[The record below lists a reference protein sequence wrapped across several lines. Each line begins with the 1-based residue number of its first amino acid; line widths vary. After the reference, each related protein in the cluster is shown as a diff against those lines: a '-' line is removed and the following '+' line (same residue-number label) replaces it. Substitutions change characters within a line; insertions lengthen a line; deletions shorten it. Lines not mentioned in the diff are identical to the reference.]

1 MEYPL
6 SITSHVDTDAQG
18 RKLRSPITS
27 VLAEADLGQY
37 SEFGFPDVFTGR
49 LVDVPVEHI
58 LDFKFS
64 PGVEVVFRG
73 SGYEFEE
80 IEKDGTFKLRRGAK
94 GSVIT
99 RQSTAQ
105 DQHMT
110 IHNITYFI
118 GAGLSKSLQGGAL
131 PIPAM
136 WDFTATMAD
145 YLHDDVVLTAMALL
159 ENARLYEHKSD
170 DAESI
175 AARLVDSS
183 TDRSP
188 VVREAFREALK
199 KRRPES
205 IENLLERSLRL
216 SGSQSAA
223 SAHQRFKYA
232 INRLFCLV
240 GWNVNL
246 GPLEHFLQKQIN
258 QDATCHT
265 FVSFN
270 YDLILDFALQKMV
283 SKWMPDTGY
292 GFNIPY
298 CVTDDPYPTGDGPGS
313 SVRAVPFDC
322 RARDNTVTILKPH
335 GSLNWLVPYQVP
347 YVQSSRGIEF
357 LDSPPTIPL
366 TKEGRLCYWC
376 STEIFQYI
384 QLPNQRPSD
393 FGICILPPS
402 PEKLSELSFIKAS
415 CEAEFNALVTAD
427 EVVVIGWS
435 VPDTDIDQ
443 AELIKRAVSRRS
455 KPIQSLTIV
464 NWKASRAYF
473 ERLACLFRVDSRALH
488 IHNAGFVDFAASQ

>member
-1 MEYPL
+1 M
-6 SITSHVDTDAQG
+6 TS
-18 RKLRSPITS
+18 
-27 VLAEADLGQY
+27 
-37 SEFGFPDVFTGR
+37 
-49 LVDVPVEHI
+49 
-58 LDFKFS
+58 
-64 PGVEVVFRG
+64 
-73 SGYEFEE
+73 
-80 IEKDGTFKLRRGAK
+80 
-94 GSVIT
+94 
-99 RQSTAQ
+99 
-105 DQHMT
+105 
-110 IHNITYFI
+110 HNITYFI
-118 GAGLSKSLQGGAL
+118 GAGLSKSLQSEAS

-145 YLHDDVVLTAMALL
+145 YLHDDVVLTAMAQL
-159 ENARLYEHKSD
+159 ENARLYEHRSD

-183 TDRSP
+183 SDRSP

-216 SGSQSAA
+216 SGTQSAA

-246 GPLEHFLQKQIN
+246 GPLEHFLQEQIN

-270 YDLILDFALQKMV
+270 YDLLLDFALQKTV
-283 SKWMPDTGY
+283 SGWMPDTGY

-313 SVRAVPFDC
+313 SVRAVPFGG
-322 RARDNTVTILKPH
+322 RAWDNTVTILKPH

-366 TKEGRLCYWC
+366 TKEGRLRYWC
-376 STEIFQYI
+376 STEIFQRI
-384 QLPNQRPSD
+384 LLPNQLPSEV
-393 FGICILPPS
+393 GICILPPS
-402 PEKLSELSFIKAS
+402 SAKLSELTFIKAS
-415 CEAEFNALVTAD
+415 RESEFNALVSAD

-435 VPDTDIDQ
+435 LPDTDIDQ
-443 AELIKRAVSRRS
+443 NELINRAMSRRN
-455 KPIQSLTIV
+455 KPIQSLTVV
-464 NWKASRAYF
+464 NLKRPAAYF
-473 ERLACLFRVDSRALH
+473 EMLARLFRVDSRALR
-488 IHNAGFVDFAASQ
+488 IHNAGFVDFAASL